1 MSTIRAIA
9 VALALSTGV
18 SATACIGGAEVRATA
33 VAPAPR
39 LVWVAPGIWVIEDHD
54 RPVFYDG
61 TYYWMYSDGWYRSD
75 LYYDGF
81 VRVSVVPP
89 IVLGIHRPHAYV
101 RYRAP
106 RGARVRVID
115 HRHHRPAARTR
126 RR

>member
-1 MSTIRAIA
+1 MSKIA
-9 VALALSTGV
+9 SVALAFALAGGV
-18 SATACIGGAEVRATA
+18 GGTACIGGAEVRATA

-39 LVWVAPGIWVIEDHD
+39 LVWIAPGVWVVEHYD

-61 TYYWMYSDGWYRSD
+61 AYYWLYAGGWYRSD
-75 LYYDGF
+75 YVDGDF
-81 VRVSVVPP
+81 VGVSVVPP
-89 IVLGIHRPHAYV
+89 IVLQIHRPHAYV

-115 HRHHRPAARTR
+115 HRRSVRHR